1 MSSPIPHDLTPEEAA
16 GMTVNERLWVSGLM
30 QQYDRAVQ
38 RRDILE
44 MNEICSKVFLD
55 QPTIDAIIAVEF
67 GKK

>member
-1 MSSPIPHDLTPEEAA
+1 MSDSVPHDLTPEEAS
-16 GMTVNERLWVSGLM
+16 GMTVNGRLWVSGLM
-30 QQYDRAVQ
+30 QQFDRAVQ

-44 MNEICSKVFLD
+44 ISEICAKVFLD